1 VNLECLSAPRFE
13 PKEFGLACPHCHLRS
28 MSATGHRI
36 YVCINPD
43 CPSQAKQVIG
53 QSVCMLTIDPVRG
66 AELRPWREV
75 VARDRI
81 RKTDPRGF
89 LRRAGVLR

>member
-1 VNLECLSAPRFE
+1 MNLECLSAPKFE
-13 PKEFGLACPHCHLRS
+13 PREFGLPCPHCHLRS
-28 MSATGHRI
+28 MTATGDRI

-43 CPSQAKQVIG
+43 CPGELTKVFGAC
-53 QSVCMLTIDPVRG
+53 VCMLTIDPLRG
-66 AELRPWREV
+66 PELRPWREV